1 MVVRRVGQRGP
12 PGPPGMRGPQGTSG
26 PQGETGRALGPR
38 GDVGPAGPPGG
49 TGPRGIM
56 GAQGPTGA
64 MGPLGPQGLV
74 GPPGATGPPGPA
86 LDSDIRLTPVN
97 RVNYWQSDEG
107 LVVQTQGLSGAA
119 VNPVGAFNGA
129 GTGNKSIVEINS
141 ATLYGRPVSTLDRI
155 EITARKTRPTN
166 TAGSLFAYVNMQVQA
181 TSAPGWSG
189 PPGGPDRV
197 VIAPTTATMLPTFST
212 IVFRAS
218 DPIWTVGGA
227 PGLGLNQG
235 GPPLSLTG
243 APPTATFFY
252 GAVPD
257 SGLPPVTETAPILI
271 VTGDSSSVASR
282 NVIIKSI
289 HVYFT
294 DAPPLVYTFARD
306 KEGGTGQP

>member
-1 MVVRRVGQRGP
+1 MEPVVVIVREIGQRGP
-12 PGPPGMRGPQGTSG
+12 PGPPGMGGPRGIAGS
-26 PQGETGRALGPR
+26 QGETGRAGPQ
-38 GDVGPAGPPGG
+38 GDVGPVGPMGG
-49 TGPRGIM
+49 MGPRGIM
-56 GAQGPTGA
+56 GAQGPMGVTG
-64 MGPLGPQGLV
+64 PSGPQGPL

-97 RVNYWQSDEG
+97 RANYWQSDEG
-107 LVVQTQGLSGAA
+107 LVVQTQGLSGGA

-141 ATLYGRPVSTLDRI
+141 AALYGRLLSTLDRI
-155 EITARKTRPTN
+155 EIVARKTRPIN

-181 TSAPGWSG
+181 TAAPGWSG
-189 PPGGPDRV
+189 PPAGPDRV
-197 VIAPTTATMLPTFST
+197 VIAPTTAPMASTFST

-235 GPPLSLTG
+235 GPPLPLTG
-243 APPTATFFY
+243 APPTAAFY
-252 GAVPD
+252 YGVVPD
-257 SGLPPVTETAPILI
+257 GGLPPVTETAPILI

-289 HVYFT
+289 RVYFT
-294 DAPPLVYTFARD
+294 DAPPLVYDFAR
-306 KEGGTGQP
+306 TT